1 MAARSARVFCPKR
14 HFGSTAAPEC
24 QAGPFEDV
32 VLARCCSAEAFG
44 AYVEASKRLACD
56 KEHARFHRDV
66 LLPIAQQLGD
76 TSHRVLKETLRTQLP
91 NAHMC
96 GRKDPVTGELA
107 CMFGP
112 VMHTNCS
119 NLAAHDGERIG
130 GSGARVS
137 NRCACCGWFA
147 QDISEWPRWDGEL
160 RHTDGRSM
168 VGTYL
173 DDETV
178 AARLGAGAG
187 VECEQQAAHVRA
199 LLAKPGDNHA
209 GVQRRASG
217 LLRMPQR

>member
-1 MAARSARVFCPKR
+1 MARRPREDGGGGGGARARKAARVQPAAADGGKCCVCFEEGEEGAWCGEAPGAHWTCAECLSQHVRHASEYDERPRDVAARSARVFCPKR

-119 NLAAHDGERIG
+119 NLAAHDGERME

-137 NRCACCGWFA
+137 NRCARCGW
-147 QDISEWPRWDGEL
+147 
-160 RHTDGRSM
+160 RS
-168 VGTYL
+168 
-173 DDETV
+173 
-178 AARLGAGAG
+178 R
-187 VECEQQAAHVRA
+187 
-199 LLAKPGDNHA
+199 
-209 GVQRRASG
+209 
-217 LLRMPQR
+217 